1 MIFFELFYPF
11 ATQMERISTLLNVRK
26 LEFPPRF
33 VRELPEEV
41 PVFFTLPARSHH
53 SKAFSIHLIIYIG
66 HSPPITH
73 SLQLKITNRSF
84 WYAAPHLWNKQKLPP
99 TLLLFLTNLV
109 YHHPALCLQALVLG
123 WLLTFLMTFFTRAV
137 VEYSNIQ
144 IPK

>member
-66 HSPPITH
+66 HSPPITR

-99 TLLLFLTNLV
+99 TLCVPYQSGVSSPSSLSSGSGSGLV
-109 YHHPALCLQALVLG
+109 VDISYDVFH
-123 WLLTFLMTFFTRAV
+123 
-137 VEYSNIQ
+137 
-144 IPK
+144 